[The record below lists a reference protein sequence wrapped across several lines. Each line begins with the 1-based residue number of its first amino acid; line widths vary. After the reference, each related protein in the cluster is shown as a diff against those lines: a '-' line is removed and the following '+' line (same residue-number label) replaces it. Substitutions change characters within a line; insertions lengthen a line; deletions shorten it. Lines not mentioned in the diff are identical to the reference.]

1 MHISARSDYAVQ
13 AMLAI
18 AWHHGGPVKTAE
30 LAHMRNI
37 PVSYLPSILADLRR
51 ARLLSG
57 RTGIDGGY
65 SLTRPVTEIS
75 VGDVMRA
82 VEGML
87 ASIRGGP
94 PKSLRY
100 NGAAG
105 ETAHVLAHAAH
116 GHQCV
121 ARQHDA
127 QRLDAGVSISGPAPA
142 RRRLRRRPA
151 RQPGRQAPRAP
162 EPPRPCRCPE
172 TRTHCGSR

>member
-30 LAHMRNI
+30 LARMQNI
-37 PVSYLPSILADLRR
+37 PVSYLPSVLADLRR

-82 VEGML
+82 VEGTL
-87 ASIRGGP
+87 ATIRGRP
-94 PKSLRY
+94 PKSLSY
-100 NGAAG
+100 SGAAAKLPAFWHTLH
-105 ETAHVLAHAAH
+105 TATNSL
-116 GHQCV
+116 
-121 ARQHDA
+121 
-127 QRLDAGVSISGPAPA
+127 LDNTMLSDLMDG
-142 RRRLRRRPA
+142 
-151 RQPGRQAPRAP
+151 
-162 EPPRPCRCPE
+162 
-172 TRTHCGSR
+172 